1 MRQAATEW
9 TRQLVDL
16 GGRNNLL
23 WFRDLPHSTLELS
36 AAHPSGVARLMSGHP
51 ARLTDILREDHALEE
66 GRARVRAI
74 AAKARELQE
83 EWGLQAAFAGFGMAT
98 WTLPGTEPGT
108 EASRGPA
115 APIFLRAVTLKPLG
129 PALSDFVIDL
139 GDDVELNPV
148 LVHYLRSQAKIGI
161 DEAAIEALARS
172 ASGFDPYPAYAALT
186 SQCAALSGFT
196 ITPRIVLSTYS
207 YAKLPMVA
215 DLAAQGAQLADHD
228 IIAALAG
235 DPTALADGADPTPQQ
250 APLAIR
256 EEQIRPDFLVLDAD
270 SAQHEVIE
278 RVRAGGHVVVHSPPG
293 TGSSQTIANLLAT
306 LAGDGRR
313 VLFVSQKR
321 AALEAV
327 LRRLDDVGLSDVVFD
342 VHDGAR
348 AHRRIIGQAVE
359 TLDAPQPRPPAPQSV
374 RDRRDAAQATLDG
387 HARAM
392 HDVRPPFGVS
402 AAQVLEHISA
412 LAHGPT
418 PPRTRVR
425 FRGAMLTGLDR
436 PTFERHRDELVRLAQ
451 LQAWLRPVAPADEP
465 GMPGAT
471 VEPDVTDAAG
481 MPLTPA
487 EPLTSAEPSASAEPP
502 TAGMPPAPARP
513 DSPEP
518 AIEGD
523 PWFGARIGTAEE
535 AERARDIVE
544 RLTGTGVDQV
554 AARVVAALDGLAVGQ
569 EATVREWGST
579 LATLGAVRAT
589 LETFRP
595 EIFDEPLDLAVAA
608 TAPGGTRAD
617 RPGAWERR
625 RIKASIRRLL
635 RPGVP
640 PRDLHTAVVDAAT
653 QRTAWRQLAGAG
665 GRPEIPAELD
675 LARAEYSALF
685 ADLQWLADR
694 LPSADEPSLVD
705 EDRATLGQRLAVLA
719 ARIDRLAVLPE
730 VRGPLDALDA
740 AGFGPLIA
748 DFAARE
754 IGPESVV
761 SEAELAWWASIAVAI
776 AEEDPRIGQHS
787 GDQLRGVAAEYAA
800 ADRQVIEDGATRVRN
815 AVHRRVSRVA
825 RAYPEQVARIRAA
838 ANRTSGHIALRDL
851 LTEAGE
857 VLTAAHPCWVMSPL
871 VVASVLPPVRLFDVV
886 VFDESSQI
894 RPAVAV
900 SAISRGQQVVLF
912 GDAQQLPPTANYST
926 IVDEHE
932 ASAAEDSAAADLPSI
947 LDLLAPTLPTMRLGC
962 HYGSYDERLIAFSN
976 SRFYDDALATFPGTG
991 GEPVVTHHLVQGVGL
1006 VVGGGDAVASTPAEV
1021 DAVVALAL
1029 EHARRRPD
1037 ESLGIIAFSQPHA
1050 SRIEDS
1056 LRRALA
1062 DADPATAAFF
1072 DESSPHPFFVKTLER
1087 VQGDERDATILAIGY
1102 GKTPHGRVL
1111 HRFGALSG
1119 DGGERRLNVA
1129 ATRARRRM
1137 TVVSS
1142 IGADDLDPARLRAP
1156 GALVLRDFLA
1166 YAASEPPPH
1175 PQASSAS
1182 PQPRSGLL
1190 EDLEAR
1196 IRHEGATVLTNLGSG
1211 LGQVEVAVAAADNG
1225 GRYSVAVDSDGP
1237 AYALRP
1243 PGRDRERLRTEHLE
1257 RLGWRT
1263 TRVLLLDLFRD
1274 PAQELS
1280 RVMREVDGAAGRV
1293 VAGDES

>member
-23 WFRDLPHSTLELS
+23 WFRDHPHSSVELS

-66 GRARVRAI
+66 GRVRVRAI

-83 EWGLQAAFAGFGMAT
+83 EWGLQAAFVGFGMAT
-98 WTLPGTEPGT
+98 WTLPGTE
-108 EASRGPA
+108 AARGPA
-115 APIFLRAVTLKPLG
+115 APIFLRSVTLKPLG

-186 SQCAALSGFT
+186 TQCAALLGFT
-196 ITPRIVLSTYS
+196 ITPRIVLSTFS

-235 DPTALADGADPTPQQ
+235 DPTALADRTEPTPQQ

-327 LRRLDDVGLSDVVFD
+327 LRRLDGVGLSDVVFD

-374 RDRRDAAQATLDG
+374 RDRRDAAQATLDA

-402 AAQVLEHISA
+402 AAQVLEQVSA
-412 LAHGPT
+412 MAHGPT

-425 FRGAMLTGLDR
+425 FRGAMLAGLDR

-451 LQAWLRPVAPADEP
+451 LQAWVRPVAPTDEP
-465 GMPGAT
+465 RMPDAT
-471 VEPDVTDAAG
+471 VEPHVTDAAG
-481 MPLTPA
+481 MPP
-487 EPLTSAEPSASAEPP
+487 TS
-502 TAGMPPAPARP
+502 GMPPGPAHS
-513 DSPEP
+513 DSPESAP
-518 AIEGD
+518 DGD
-523 PWFGARIGTAEE
+523 PWFGARIGTVED

-625 RIKASIRRLL
+625 RIKAGIRRLL
-635 RPGVP
+635 RPGLP
-640 PRDLHTAVVDAAT
+640 PRDLHTAVVDAAA

-675 LARAEYSALF
+675 LARAEYTALF

-694 LPSADEPSLVD
+694 LPSAADEPSLVD

-761 SEAELAWWASIAVAI
+761 PEAELAWWASIAVAI

-787 GDQLRGVAAEYAA
+787 GDQLRAVAAEYAA

-838 ANRTSGHIALRDL
+838 ANRTSGHVALRDL

-871 VVASVLPPVRLFDVV
+871 VVASVLPPGRFFDVV

-894 RPAVAV
+894 RAAVAV

-912 GDAQQLPPTANYST
+912 GDPQQLPPIPNYST
-926 IVDEHE
+926 VVDDHE
-932 ASAAEDSAAADLPSI
+932 SVAADDAGVADLPSI
-947 LDLLAPTLPTMRLGC
+947 LDLLAPALPTMHLDC
-962 HYGSYDERLIAFSN
+962 HYGAYDERLIAFSN
-976 SRFYDDALATFPGTG
+976 NRFYDDALATFPGTDV
-991 GEPVVTHHLVQGVGL
+991 EPVVTHHLVQGVGL

-1050 SRIEDS
+1050 SRIEES

-1072 DESSPHPFFVKTLER
+1072 DESGPHPFFIKTLER
-1087 VQGDERDATILAIGY
+1087 VQGDERDATILAVGY

-1129 ATRARRRM
+1129 ATRAHRRM
-1137 TVVSS
+1137 SVVSS
-1142 IGADDLDPARLRAP
+1142 ISADDLDPARLRAP

-1175 PQASSAS
+1175 PRASSDS

-1190 EDLEAR
+1190 EDVEAR

-1211 LGQVEVAVAAADNG
+1211 LGQVEIAVAAADSG
-1225 GRYSVAVDSDGP
+1225 GRYSVAVDSDGQ
-1237 AYALRP
+1237 AYAARP

-1274 PAQELS
+1274 PAQEHS
-1280 RVMREVDGAAGRV
+1280 RVMREVDAAAGRV
-1293 VAGDES
+1293 PEGDES